1 MAKGTIRKFL
11 AVVVVGGL
19 IVAGCS
25 ESDAE
30 KQAKLEK
37 EVATQQALAK
47 IKAEEKQK
55 GFHCLS
61 GWDGSHTSVVRWVKN
76 NLKDPDSYQHKETRI
91 TPMMKD
97 GKHVLVMEYRAK
109 NSFGGYVINSVMAT
123 VDNDSCQATIL

>member
-19 IVAGCS
+19 IIAGCTES
-25 ESDAE
+25 EADKQQKAKHAE
-30 KQAKLEK
+30 IVKQVELEK
-37 EVATQQALAK
+37 
-47 IKAEEKQK
+47 KQK

-61 GWDGSHTSVVRWVKN
+61 GWDGSHTSVVRWIKN

-91 TPMMKD
+91 TPVMKD